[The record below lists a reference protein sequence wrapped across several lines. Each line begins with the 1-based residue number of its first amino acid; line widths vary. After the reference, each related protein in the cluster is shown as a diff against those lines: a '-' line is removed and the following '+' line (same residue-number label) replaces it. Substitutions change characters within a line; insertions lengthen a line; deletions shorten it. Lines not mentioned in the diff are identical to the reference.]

1 MKFKKTKWKVKI
13 LDRMD
18 NKLHFKKYNEN
29 YVT

>member
-1 MKFKKTKWKVKI
+1 MKFKKTKCKVKI

-18 NKLHFKKYNEN
+18 NKLHFNKYNYN